1 MAPGS
6 EPLVISRDTP
16 KFEMESNR
24 YKAIRSN
31 KNSVKRFFIAYAA
44 LGASLV
50 MQNSLSAQANSN
62 AFYHCKNFDGLEMV
76 DGKAFTMKFRR
87 DSAPQKTY
95 VGTYVILNERI
106 LNADYGGKGGRVVT
120 KIYKV

>member
-1 MAPGS
+1 M
-6 EPLVISRDTP
+6 
-16 KFEMESNR
+16 
-24 YKAIRSN
+24 AIRSN

-62 AFYHCKNFDGLEMV
+62 AFYHCNNFDGLEMV
-76 DGKAFTMKFRR
+76 DGKAFYHEILGR

-106 LNADYGGKGGRVVT
+106 LNADYGGKGGYTVT
-120 KIYKV
+120 KIYKVRRADGTLMNQSYLPIGMREVVCQ